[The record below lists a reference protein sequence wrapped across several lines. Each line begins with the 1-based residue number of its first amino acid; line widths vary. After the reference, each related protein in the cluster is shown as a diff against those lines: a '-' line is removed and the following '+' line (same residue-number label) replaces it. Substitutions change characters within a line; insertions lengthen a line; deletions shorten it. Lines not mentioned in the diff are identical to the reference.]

1 MTDEERESRKAEL
14 ERQKCSVEGVRNHY
28 QDILDKLQNY
38 QNELNTE
45 DTNMNTDFDYA
56 RNYNLIGNDDWYGV
70 QEGYAKDH
78 VASISAYFDSY
89 NDEIYALKQQI
100 DQAILNICNII
111 DQKDQEIA
119 NLQSQIDSL

>member
-1 MTDEERESRKAEL
+1 MTDEEREARKADL
-14 ERQKCSVEGVRNHY
+14 EKQKCAAEGVRNHY

-38 QNELNTE
+38 QSELNTE
-45 DTNMNTDFDYA
+45 ETKMNTDFEYA

-89 NDEIYALKQQI
+89 NNEIYVLKQQI
-100 DQAILNICNII
+100 DQAILNICNM
-111 DQKDQEIA
+111 IA
-119 NLQSQIDSL
+119 QMNEKISILQSQIDSL